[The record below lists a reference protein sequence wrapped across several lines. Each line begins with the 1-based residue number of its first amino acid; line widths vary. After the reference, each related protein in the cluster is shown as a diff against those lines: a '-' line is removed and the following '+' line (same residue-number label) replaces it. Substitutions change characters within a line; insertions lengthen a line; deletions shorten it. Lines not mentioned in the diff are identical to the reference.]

1 MFLDRYR
8 LHWRLLRAET
18 NRVGAEVEQWSYE
31 QLDQDAENQPPLER
45 QVEAVPVIFQI
56 DRCDRL
62 PNQDLCICIDA
73 KSKLPTGFGIKPSY
87 RFFKR
92 RDGSVYY

>member
-1 MFLDRYR
+1 
-8 LHWRLLRAET
+8 
-18 NRVGAEVEQWSYE
+18 
-31 QLDQDAENQPPLER
+31 
-45 QVEAVPVIFQI
+45 VIFQI

-73 KSKLPTGFGIKPSY
+73 KSKLPTWFGIKPSY